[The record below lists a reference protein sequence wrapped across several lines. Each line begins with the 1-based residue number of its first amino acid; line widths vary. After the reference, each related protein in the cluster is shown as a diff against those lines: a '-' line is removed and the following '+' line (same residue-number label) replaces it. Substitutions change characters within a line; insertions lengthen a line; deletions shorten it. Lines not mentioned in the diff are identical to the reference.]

1 MVYARM
7 MSVSNTTT
15 ICLSTKH
22 LSMYLKLF
30 PFGIIIISM
39 FSLLYI
45 NFPTDATVG
54 PRSLFTTICM
64 FTLKRLLSKL
74 F

>member
-45 NFPTDATVG
+45 NFPTDS
-54 PRSLFTTICM
+54 RSTFPIYNYLYVYIETSPF
-64 FTLKRLLSKL
+64 
-74 F
+74 